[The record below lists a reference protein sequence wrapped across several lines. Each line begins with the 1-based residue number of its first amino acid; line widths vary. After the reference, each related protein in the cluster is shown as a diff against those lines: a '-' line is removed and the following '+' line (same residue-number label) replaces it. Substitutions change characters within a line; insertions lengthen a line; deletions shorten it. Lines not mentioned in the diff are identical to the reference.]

1 MASKKDDEDELNEDS
16 SDEDSLDSDDSDDEW
31 DPLGIMMW
39 VYN

>member
-1 MASKKDDEDELNEDS
+1 MPKKDDEHELNEDS
-16 SDEDSLDSDDSDDEW
+16 SDEDILDSEDSDDEW